1 MTEAMTAHRSLAVA
15 LVTACLLVASCAS
28 SREASVA
35 AKVDPLFATW
45 TRPDSPGCGVGV
57 SRNGA
62 VIFERGY
69 GLANLE
75 RRVPITSSTVFHLAS
90 ITKSFT
96 AMSVLLA
103 AERGVLSL
111 DDEVSKYVPDWSA
124 REHKVTIRHLLTHT
138 SGVRDAYVLQGWAPN
153 NGNTND
159 AFLKIL
165 ARQRGLNFAP
175 GGEYQYNNGGYLL
188 LGTILAR
195 ASGHTLGAFA
205 DANIFKPLGM
215 TGAWFN
221 GDPVRA
227 APDHASSYSPQEK
240 SWRLVPESSGYAGNA
255 GMMSSVRDLLL
266 WANNFADVRVGT
278 PTLLASMHTAAVL
291 TGGQTT
297 QSGMGFGIGTYRG
310 SRALRTSGG
319 DVGVAT
325 EVVIFPDQKAAIAV
339 LCNMD
344 SVVMGGLATVNPD
357 DLTNGVADVFLDEAL
372 EPRAAPSTGAPQS
385 TSAASPAPV
394 TLSADELAG
403 KTGLYRLP
411 PDENHI
417 VSMSIRDGRF
427 GVWDYYGD
435 NYHLLM
441 TPISANR
448 FTLPGATLEFSPAE
462 AGRARAWH
470 IVDGGGQ
477 RLLELPSVTFGVPKA
492 ALSAFAGAYR
502 SDELDVIYTVS
513 MRDASLVL
521 QSSPLYPVSKD
532 AFVGDYMGVVRF
544 FRDQRGLVSGFTLNR
559 QAARGVRFERVAP
572 TPRVSSA
579 GSSPLA
585 QAR

>member
-1 MTEAMTAHRSLAVA
+1 MTEAMIAHRSLAIA
-15 LVTACLLVASCAS
+15 LVTACLFVAACAS
-28 SREASVA
+28 SREPSVA
-35 AKVDPLFATW
+35 AKVDPLFKTW

-124 REHKVTIRHLLTHT
+124 REHMVTIRHLLTHT

-175 GGEYQYNNGGYLL
+175 GAEYQYNNGGYLL

-215 TGAWFN
+215 TGAYFN

-227 APDHASSYSPQEK
+227 AQDHASGYSPQEK
-240 SWRLVPESSGYAGNA
+240 GWRLVPENSGYAGNA
-255 GMMSSVRDLLL
+255 GMISSVRDLLL
-266 WANNFADVRVGT
+266 WANNFADARVGT
-278 PTLLASMHTAAVL
+278 PKLLAIMQTASVL
-291 TGGQTT
+291 TSGQAT
-297 QSGMGFGIGTYRG
+297 QSGMGFGISNYRG
-310 SRALRTSGG
+310 ARTFRTSGG
-319 DVGVAT
+319 DRGVAT
-325 EVVIFPDQKAAIAV
+325 ELVLFPDQKAAIAV

-357 DLTNGVADVFLDEAL
+357 DLTNGVADIFLDEAL
-372 EPRAAPSTGAPQS
+372 EPRAAPGTGAA
-385 TSAASPAPV
+385 TGGASAASPAPV
-394 TLSADELAG
+394 TLSSDELAG

-435 NYHLLM
+435 NYHLLL

-448 FTLPGATLEFSPAE
+448 FTLPGASLEFSPAE

-477 RLLELPSVTFGVPKA
+477 RLLELPSVSFAVPKA
-492 ALSAFAGAYR
+492 AIGAFAGAYR

-521 QSSPLYPVSKD
+521 QSSTLYPVSKD

-544 FRDQRGLVSGFTLNR
+544 FRDQRGLVTGFTLNR
-559 QAARGVRFERVAP
+559 QAARGVRFERV
-572 TPRVSSA
+572 
-579 GSSPLA
+579 
-585 QAR
+585 QQ